1 VINKIFSMYK
11 RTNFSKGMVKK
22 YLLRALLALIS
33 LIIFAGA
40 VWLINKDNKHY
51 QALAAA
57 SYVSGVVRAVISD
70 DTTVDNAGSEGLRI
84 GEQQIK
90 VEVTSGE
97 HKGEIHQITNTISA
111 LYNIYVQK
119 GTKIMLLISTQQ
131 NGSYNV
137 SIYGYDRSL
146 ILVAVILLFIVT
158 LVLVGGIKGL
168 KSILGLAF
176 TLICMIFILVPMVSK
191 GYSAI
196 IVCVVIIILTSI
208 VCFVILDGINIK
220 TISAMISTVAGV
232 GIAGLLCLVVE
243 KAAHL
248 SGYNMQEAENLILI
262 AVNYKINIRGLLT
275 SGILLASLGA
285 VMDIAISVSSS
296 VCEINGAN
304 ENLNISQLFKSGM
317 NIGRDAMGTM
327 ANTLIMVFVGSSFN
341 MLLLIFSYG
350 IPFFRLIN
358 TDQIAIEIL
367 QAVAGSIGII
377 LSVPIAAFC
386 SSFLISRAKQKDT

>member
-1 VINKIFSMYK
+1 MDKRVNINKKIL
-11 RTNFSKGMVKK
+11 RK
-22 YLLRALLALIS
+22 YALRVILALIF

-40 VWLINKDNKHY
+40 VWFINKDNKSY
-51 QALAAA
+51 QSSSAA
-57 SYVSGVVRAVISD
+57 SYVSGVVADVISD
-70 DTTVDNAGSEGLRI
+70 NTTVDNEGSEGLRL
-84 GEQQIK
+84 GEQQLK

-97 HKGEIHQITNTISA
+97 HKGEMHQITNNISA

-119 GTKIMLLISTQQ
+119 GTKIMLLVSTQQ

-146 ILVAVILLFIVT
+146 ILLAAILIFIVM
-158 LVLVGGIKGL
+158 LVLVGGVKGL

-176 TLICMIFILVPMVSK
+176 TLICMMFILVPMVSK

-196 IVCVVIIILTSI
+196 TVCVVIIIITSI
-208 VCFVILDGINIK
+208 VCFIILDGINIK
-220 TISAMISTVAGV
+220 TISAMISTVSGV
-232 GIAGLLCLVVE
+232 GIAGLFCFIVE

-262 AVNYKINIRGLLT
+262 TVNNKINIKGLLT
-275 SGILLASLGA
+275 AGILLASLGA

-296 VCEINGAN
+296 VCEIYSTNN
-304 ENLNISQLFKSGM
+304 KLNTTQLFKSGM

-350 IPFFRLIN
+350 IPIFRLIN

-367 QAVAGSIGII
+367 QAIAGSIGII

-386 SSFLISRAKQKDT
+386 SSFFISKAKRSK

>member
-1 VINKIFSMYK
+1 VNKKIFSMDKSINFNREMLK
-11 RTNFSKGMVKK
+11 R
-22 YLLRALLALIS
+22 YALRLSLAVAFLIMFVS
-33 LIIFAGA
+33 VIWF
-40 VWLINKDNKHY
+40 INKDNKRY
-51 QALAAA
+51 QSLSAAN
-57 SYVSGVVRAVISD
+57 YVSGVVKDVISD
-70 DTTVDNAGSEGLRI
+70 NTTVDNIGSEGLRI
-84 GEQQIK
+84 GEQQLKI
-90 VEVTSGE
+90 EVTSGK
-97 HKGEIHQITNTISA
+97 HKGEISQITNNISA

-131 NGSYNV
+131 NGSYSV

-146 ILVAVILLFIVT
+146 ILLAAILLFIVT

-176 TLICMIFILVPMVSK
+176 TLICMMFILVPMVSK

-196 IVCVVIIILTSI
+196 AVCAVIIILTSI
-208 VCFVILDGINIK
+208 VCFIILDGINIK
-220 TISAMISTVAGV
+220 TVSAIISTVAGV
-232 GIAGLLCLVVE
+232 GIAGLFCFIVE

-262 AVNYKINIRGLLT
+262 ATNNKLNIKGLLT
-275 SGILLASLGA
+275 AGILLASLGA

-296 VCEINGAN
+296 VCEIYSAN
-304 ENLNISQLFKSGM
+304 DKLNNRQLFKSGM

-327 ANTLIMVFVGSSFN
+327 ANTLIMVFVGSSLN

-367 QAVAGSIGII
+367 QAIAGSIGII
-377 LSVPIAAFC
+377 LSVPIAAFS
-386 SSFLISRAKQKDT
+386 SSFFISRAKKNI

>member
-1 VINKIFSMYK
+1 MINKWFLMDK
-11 RTNFSKGMVKK
+11 RFNFNKNMLKK
-22 YLLRALLALIS
+22 YALRVILAFIF
-33 LIIFAGA
+33 LIIFVGA
-40 VWLINKDNKHY
+40 VWFINKDNKSY
-51 QALAAA
+51 QSSSAA
-57 SYVSGVVRAVISD
+57 SYVSGVVADVISD
-70 DTTVDNAGSEGLRI
+70 NTTVDNEGSEGLRL
-84 GEQQIK
+84 GEQQLK

-97 HKGEIHQITNTISA
+97 HKGEMQQITNNIST

-119 GTKIMLLISTQQ
+119 GTRIMLLISTQQ

-146 ILVAVILLFIVT
+146 ILVAAILLFIVT
-158 LVLVGGIKGL
+158 LVLVGGVKGL

-176 TLICMIFILVPMVSK
+176 TLICMMFILVPMVSK

-196 IVCVVIIILTSI
+196 TVCVVIIIITSI
-208 VCFVILDGINIK
+208 VCFIILDGINIK
-220 TISAMISTVAGV
+220 TVSAMISTVAGV
-232 GIAGLLCLVVE
+232 GIAGLFCFVVE

-262 AVNYKINIRGLLT
+262 SVNNKINIKGLLT
-275 SGILLASLGA
+275 AGILLASLGA

-296 VCEINGAN
+296 VCEIYSAN
-304 ENLNISQLFKSGM
+304 NKLNTRQLFKSGM

-350 IPFFRLIN
+350 IPIFRLIN

-367 QAVAGSIGII
+367 QAIAGSIGII

-386 SSFLISRAKQKDT
+386 SSFFISKAK

>member
-1 VINKIFSMYK
+1 VINKLFSMDK
-11 RTNFSKGMVKK
+11 SVNFNKNMLKK
-22 YLLRALLALIS
+22 YALRVILVFIF

-40 VWLINKDNKHY
+40 VWFINKDNKSY
-51 QALAAA
+51 QSSSAA
-57 SYVSGVVRAVISD
+57 SYVSGVVTDVISD
-70 DTTVDNAGSEGLRI
+70 NTTVDNEGSEGLRL
-84 GEQQIK
+84 GEQQLK

-97 HKGEIHQITNTISA
+97 HKGEMQQITNNIST

-119 GTKIMLLISTQQ
+119 GTRIMLLISTQQ

-146 ILVAVILLFIVT
+146 ILVAAILLFIVT
-158 LVLVGGIKGL
+158 LVLVGGVKGL

-176 TLICMIFILVPMVSK
+176 TLICMMFILVPMVSK

-196 IVCVVIIILTSI
+196 TVCVVIIIITSI
-208 VCFVILDGINIK
+208 VCFIILDGINIK
-220 TISAMISTVAGV
+220 TVSAMISTVAGV
-232 GIAGLLCLVVE
+232 GIAGLFCFVVE

-262 AVNYKINIRGLLT
+262 SVNNKINIKGLLT
-275 SGILLASLGA
+275 AGILLASLGA

-296 VCEINGAN
+296 VCEIHSTN
-304 ENLNISQLFKSGM
+304 ESLNARQLFKSGM
-317 NIGRDAMGTM
+317 NVGRDAMGTM

-350 IPFFRLIN
+350 IPIFRLIN

-367 QAVAGSIGII
+367 QAIAGSIGII

-386 SSFLISRAKQKDT
+386 SSFFISKAK

>member
-1 VINKIFSMYK
+1 MDKSINFNREMLKRYALRLSLAVAFLIMFVSVIWF
-11 RTNFSKGMVKK
+11 
-22 YLLRALLALIS
+22 
-33 LIIFAGA
+33 
-40 VWLINKDNKHY
+40 INKDNKRY
-51 QALAAA
+51 QSLSAAN
-57 SYVSGVVRAVISD
+57 YVSGVVKDVISD
-70 DTTVDNAGSEGLRI
+70 NTTVDNIGSEGLRI
-84 GEQQIK
+84 GEQQLKI
-90 VEVTSGE
+90 EVTSGK
-97 HKGEIHQITNTISA
+97 HKGEISQITNNISA

-131 NGSYNV
+131 NGSYSV

-146 ILVAVILLFIVT
+146 ILLAAILLFIVT

-176 TLICMIFILVPMVSK
+176 TLICMMFILVPMVSK

-196 IVCVVIIILTSI
+196 AVCAVIIILTSI
-208 VCFVILDGINIK
+208 VCFIILDGINIK
-220 TISAMISTVAGV
+220 TVSAIISTVAGV
-232 GIAGLLCLVVE
+232 GIAGLFCFIVE

-262 AVNYKINIRGLLT
+262 ATNNKLNIKGLLT
-275 SGILLASLGA
+275 AGILLASLGA

-296 VCEINGAN
+296 VCEIYSAN
-304 ENLNISQLFKSGM
+304 DKLNNRQLFKSGM

-327 ANTLIMVFVGSSFN
+327 ANTLIMVFVGSSLN

-367 QAVAGSIGII
+367 QAIAGSIGII
-377 LSVPIAAFC
+377 LSVPIAAFS
-386 SSFLISRAKQKDT
+386 SSFFISRAKQNK

>member
-1 VINKIFSMYK
+1 VINKWFLMDK
-11 RTNFSKGMVKK
+11 RFNFNKNMLKK
-22 YLLRALLALIS
+22 YALRVILAFIF

-40 VWLINKDNKHY
+40 VWFINKDNKSY
-51 QALAAA
+51 QSSSAA
-57 SYVSGVVRAVISD
+57 SYVSGVVADVISD
-70 DTTVDNAGSEGLRI
+70 NTTVDNEGSEGLRL
-84 GEQQIK
+84 GEQQLK

-97 HKGEIHQITNTISA
+97 HKGEMQQITNNIST

-119 GTKIMLLISTQQ
+119 GTRIMLLISTQQ

-146 ILVAVILLFIVT
+146 ILVAAILLFIVT
-158 LVLVGGIKGL
+158 LVLVGGVKGL

-176 TLICMIFILVPMVSK
+176 TLICMMFILVPMVSK

-196 IVCVVIIILTSI
+196 TVCVVIIIITSI
-208 VCFVILDGINIK
+208 VCFIILDGINIK
-220 TISAMISTVAGV
+220 TVSAMISTVAGV
-232 GIAGLLCLVVE
+232 GIAGLFCFVVE

-262 AVNYKINIRGLLT
+262 SVNNKINIKGLLT
-275 SGILLASLGA
+275 AGILLASLGA

-296 VCEINGAN
+296 VCEIHSTN
-304 ENLNISQLFKSGM
+304 ESLNARKLFKSGM
-317 NIGRDAMGTM
+317 NVGRDAMGTM

-350 IPFFRLIN
+350 IPIFRLIN

-367 QAVAGSIGII
+367 QAIAGSIGII

-386 SSFLISRAKQKDT
+386 SSFFISKAK